1 MKSSYVGELQYDQ
14 EPEPMSDYPNVSD
27 LIKDN
32 HKKEKKNVIGGRC
45 TNGDFTVSVK
55 YSPSPKKISPK
66 GFPSENISPNHPKKE
81 NIGVTLTP
89 PHEFSKTIPEK
100 ESDLQKTSE
109 DQTP

>member
-1 MKSSYVGELQYDQ
+1 
-14 EPEPMSDYPNVSD
+14 VSD

-32 HKKEKKNVIGGRC
+32 HKKEKKNVIRGRG

-55 YSPSPKKISPK
+55 YSPSPNKISRK
-66 GFPSENISPNHPKKE
+66 GFASENISPNHPKNE
-81 NIGVTLTP
+81 NLDVSLTS

-100 ESDLQKTSE
+100 ESDSQKTSM